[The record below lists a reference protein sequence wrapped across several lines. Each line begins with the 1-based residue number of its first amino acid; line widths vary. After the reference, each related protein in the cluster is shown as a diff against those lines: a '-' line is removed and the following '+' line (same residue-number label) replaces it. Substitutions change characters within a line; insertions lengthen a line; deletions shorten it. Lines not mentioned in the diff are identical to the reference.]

1 MTLYITQ
8 RFCTA
13 AGGRPFT
20 GIIIITITP
29 IIIIIAPKPP
39 KSEDSG
45 GYAHK
50 LTAKCI
56 LKKHERHT
64 YRAFRNGGGNSTP
77 SSKSALIS
85 SVFSGTVLYCTAS
98 VCLCVWGERERLDGG
113 RRERGREEGSDSKVL
128 PPVAP
133 FNIPVKIASICRCC
147 STIQ

>member
-8 RFCTA
+8 SVSA
-13 AGGRPFT
+13 PLQGGVHSRGSSSSPSL
-20 GIIIITITP
+20 P
-29 IIIIIAPKPP
+29 SSSSSSPRSPP

-50 LTAKCI
+50 LMAKCI

-98 VCLCVWGERERLDGG
+98 VCLCVWGKERDLMGVEEREGE
-113 RRERGREEGSDSKVL
+113 RR
-128 PPVAP
+128 AA
-133 FNIPVKIASICRCC
+133 IPKCCLLSLRSI
-147 STIQ
+147 SP